1 LANQV
6 EVQIELASGTILQVA
21 TSRSDMHEG
30 IHRGASLGNV
40 VKYGAFAVI
49 LIILGVGLSQSGD
62 SDPFLSGLGL
72 GIVAMGSIWVA
83 IRLIKEIKKK

>member
-1 LANQV
+1 MDKQ
-6 EVQIELASGTILQVA
+6 
-21 TSRSDMHEG
+21 
-30 IHRGASLGNV
+30 
-40 VKYGAFAVI
+40 YAFAVI

-62 SDPFLSGLGL
+62 SDPFLSGLGI